1 MATAKSTINK
11 YMNSDKNQLTKQMLT
26 STSKKTK
33 MQNEKNDQID
43 KDNQMLVEKMS
54 KIISTH

>member
-1 MATAKSTINK
+1 
-11 YMNSDKNQLTKQMLT
+11 MNSDKNQLTKQMLT